1 MKRFGMKMIRYSL
14 DHPRTVFAVVAAVT
28 VSLALAAALPSI
40 WPRSFPWLNAVK
52 VDTDPENMLSKDE
65 AARVFHHDMKKLFS
79 LHDMIVLGVVNEK
92 DPEGVFNPESLA
104 RIYELAE
111 FAKTL
116 QWPDP
121 KDPSRQVGVVEVD
134 LIAPSTVDS
143 IEPGGPGVVKFE
155 WLMAK
160 PPKTRAEAVEI
171 RRRAARIPFL
181 NGTLVSED
189 GKAICLYLPLTA
201 KDLSYKVSKR
211 LKQKIA
217 GFKGEDRFFITGLPV
232 AEDTFGVEMFVQMAI
247 SGPLAML
254 TIFLLMWY
262 FFRKISLILSPLAV
276 TLVSV
281 VCTMSLLIISGK
293 TIHIMS
299 SMIPVFLMPIA
310 VLDSVHI
317 LSMFFDRYQKLRDRR
332 ETMMSVMDS
341 LFNPMLYTSLTTVA
355 GFASLALTPIPPVQV
370 FGLFCAFGISL
381 AWVLTMTFIPA
392 FVAFIPEKFL
402 THFGLSA
409 AEEVPQTA
417 LARGLA
423 WVGDATRR
431 GANVIILGMLVVA
444 CVAVYGIHKIR
455 VNDNPTKW
463 FTKSHPIRVADAVLN
478 RHFGGTYMAY
488 LALEATGKD
497 KSLSAYVEG
506 FRKRLAAQAARL
518 AADNPQSASVFGQ
531 LGEEASR
538 RAATAGGID
547 KLLDRLAA
555 FADAQADAAE
565 DDDTADAWDDA
576 GTFVAREKQRGEVFK
591 QPAVLNYM
599 LRLQE
604 HLKKS
609 GIVGK
614 SNSLADI
621 VRTVHRELFQSDPAH
636 FTIPKSA
643 EAVAQCLMTYQNSHR
658 PQDIWHFVTPD
669 YRQTSLWLQL
679 HSGDNVDMVAV
690 TQAVD
695 RFFKENPPPVP
706 IQHKWFGLTYINVV
720 WQEKMVWGML
730 FSFLGSY
737 LVVFLMML
745 ALFRS
750 LLWGILSMIPLTVTI
765 GLIYGAIGLIGKD
778 YDMPVAVL
786 SALSLGLA
794 VDFAI
799 HFLEQARV
807 MRAKYGSWARAAG
820 PVFGE
825 PARAISRN
833 VIVIAVGFL
842 PLVPTPL
849 IPYRT
854 VGVFLAAIMAVAG
867 ITTLL
872 ILPALV
878 TKLEK
883 VLFPAKQPARPSCSC
898 AICLA
903 AGLASVALVAVNV
916 HQFFGTE
923 WNRLSVFG
931 VVAVPLLL
939 LSCWGLSR
947 RKTCRVPEGRRDQD
961 MNEKDGT

>member
-1 MKRFGMKMIRYSL
+1 MKRFGLKMIRYSL
-14 DHPRTVFAVVAAVT
+14 DHPRVVFAVVAAVT

-40 WPRSFPWLNAVK
+40 WPHSFPYLNSLK

-65 AARVFHHDMKKLFS
+65 AARVFHHDMKKLFN
-79 LHDMIVLGVVNEK
+79 LHDMLVLGVVNEK

-104 RIYELAE
+104 RIYELTQ

-121 KDPSRQVGVVEVD
+121 KDPARQVGIVEVD

-143 IEPGGPGVVKFE
+143 MEPGGPGVVRFE
-155 WLMAK
+155 WLMTK
-160 PPKTRAEAVEI
+160 PPKTRAEALEI
-171 RRRAARIPFL
+171 RRKAERIPFL
-181 NGTLVSED
+181 NGTLLSED

-201 KDLSYKVSKR
+201 KDQSYRVSKL

-217 GFKGEDRFFITGLPV
+217 AFKGDDRFFITGLPV

-262 FFRKISLILSPLAV
+262 FFRRISLILSPLAV
-276 TLVSV
+276 TMVSV

-370 FGLFCAFGISL
+370 FGLFCAFGIAL
-381 AWVLTMTFIPA
+381 AWLLTMTFIPA
-392 FVAFIPEKFL
+392 FVAFIPERYL
-402 THFGLSA
+402 TNFGLSA
-409 AEEVPQTA
+409 AEEDPQTA

-431 GANVIILGMLVVA
+431 RANLILVGTLVVA
-444 CVAVYGIHKIR
+444 GIGIYGIFKIR

-463 FTKSHPIRVADAVLN
+463 FTKSHPIRIADAVLN

-488 LALEATGKD
+488 LVLEATGKD
-497 KSLSAYVEG
+497 QSLQAYVDG
-506 FRKRLAAQAARL
+506 FRKRLAAQAVRL
-518 AADNPQSASVFGQ
+518 AADNPKSRTVFNR
-531 LGEEASR
+531 LGAEASR
-538 RAATAGGID
+538 RTAAAGSID
-547 KLLDRLAA
+547 KLLEQLSA

-565 DDDTADAWDDA
+565 DDDAADAWDDA

-591 QPAVLNYM
+591 QPEVLDYM

-604 HLKKS
+604 YLKKT

-636 FTIPKSA
+636 FTIPKSP
-643 EAVAQCLMTYQNSHR
+643 EAVAQCLITYQNSHR

-669 YRQTSLWLQL
+669 YRQSSLWLQL
-679 HSGDNVDMVAV
+679 HSGDNVDMMAVAD
-690 TQAVD
+690 AVD
-695 RFFKENPPPVP
+695 RFFTEQPPPVP

-745 ALFRS
+745 MLFRS
-750 LLWGILSMIPLTVTI
+750 VLWGVLSMIPLTVTI
-765 GLIYGAIGLIGKD
+765 GLIYGTIGLIGKD

-807 MRAKYGSWARAAG
+807 MHAKYGSWTRAAG

-878 TKLEK
+878 AKFEK
-883 VLFPAKQPARPSCSC
+883 RLFAAGPVARPSCAC
-898 AICLA
+898 GICMA
-903 AGLASVALVAVNV
+903 AGVATVVLVAVNV
-916 HQFFGTE
+916 HQFFGTGL
-923 WNRLSVFG
+923 NRLSVFSA
-931 VVAVPLLL
+931 VAVPLLL
-939 LSCWGLSR
+939 IACRLLSL
-947 RKTCRVPEGRRDQD
+947 RKTCRAPDAPQEVNGKAED
-961 MNEKDGT
+961 